1 MRLFDFGPAANA
13 QRVQVF
19 IREKCIKIQTEQLN
33 VREGQQF
40 LEPYTSMNPFHCVPF
55 LELDDGTIISE
66 SLSICRYLEEIY
78 PEPALFGKTAETR
91 AIIDMWLRRF
101 ELDGFIPM
109 LHAVRNHVENFK
121 GRVVPGTRTDLP
133 QIPEMVTRGIEMAE
147 IFLDRVEPHVAENE
161 FIAGSS
167 FSVADITAF
176 FTVRLTNPLGLDISN
191 SHPAVSGWMDRM
203 SKRKAFE
210 I

>member
-1 MRLFDFGPAANA
+1 MKLYDFEPAANA

-19 IREKCIKIQTEQLN
+19 LREKDIEIPTEQLN
-33 VREGQQF
+33 VREGRQF
-40 LEPYTSMNPFHCVPF
+40 SEPFTSMNPFHCVPF
-55 LELDDGTIISE
+55 LELDDGTVISE
-66 SLSICRYLEEIY
+66 SISICRYLEEIY
-78 PEPALFGKTAETR
+78 PYPALFGTTAETR

-133 QIPEMVTRGIEMAE
+133 QSPKMVARGIEMGKM
-147 IFLDRVEPHVAENE
+147 FLERVEPHMADKE
-161 FIAGSS
+161 FVAGSR

-176 FTVRLTNPLGLDISN
+176 FTVKLTRPLEIDIN
-191 SHPAVSGWMDRM
+191 SSYPAIAAWMDRM
-203 SKRKAFE
+203 YKRKAFN

>member
-1 MRLFDFGPAANA
+1 MKLYDFEPAANA

-19 IREKCIKIQTEQLN
+19 IREKDIEIPTEQLN
-33 VREGQQF
+33 VREGRQF
-40 LEPYTSMNPFHCVPF
+40 SEPFTSMNPFHCVPF
-55 LELDDGTIISE
+55 LELDDGTVISE
-66 SLSICRYLEEIY
+66 SISICRYLEEIY
-78 PEPALFGKTAETR
+78 PNPALFGTTAETR

-133 QIPEMVTRGIEMAE
+133 QSPKMVARGIEMGKM
-147 IFLDRVEPHVAENE
+147 FLERVEPHMADNE
-161 FIAGSS
+161 FVAGSR

-176 FTVRLTNPLGLDISN
+176 FTVKLTRPLEIDIN
-191 SHPAVSGWMDRM
+191 SSYPAVAAWMDRM
-203 SKRKAFE
+203 SKRKAFN

>member
-1 MRLFDFGPAANA
+1 MKLYDFEPAANA

-19 IREKCIKIQTEQLN
+19 IREKDIEIPTEQLN
-33 VREGQQF
+33 VREGKQF
-40 LEPYTSMNPFHCVPF
+40 SEPFTSMNPFHCVPF
-55 LELDDGTIISE
+55 LELDDGTVISE
-66 SLSICRYLEEIY
+66 SISICRYLEEIY
-78 PEPALFGKTAETR
+78 PNPALFGITAQTR

-133 QIPEMVTRGIEMAE
+133 QSPKMVARGIEMGKM
-147 IFLDRVEPHVAENE
+147 FLERVEPHMADNE
-161 FIAGSS
+161 FVAGSR

-176 FTVRLTNPLGLDISN
+176 FTVKLTRPLEIDIN
-191 SHPAVSGWMDRM
+191 SSYPAIAAWMDRM
-203 SKRKAFE
+203 YKRKAFN